1 MNVVTRIAPS
11 PTGDPHV
18 GTAYVGLFNYAFA
31 KRRGGRFVFRLEDT
45 DQERYDAVSEGR
57 ILEMFAWL
65 GIPPDEGPD
74 VGGPNGPYR
83 QSERLEIY
91 REHIR
96 MLLDAGAAY
105 RAFETEAELEA
116 MREEQRRRGLGVGY
130 DGRGRSLPREEQEAR
145 AAAGESHVIRL
156 RTPEDGDTAFQDL
169 LRGEIAIPNAE
180 IKDPVLIKSDGFPTY
195 HFANVVD
202 DHLMEVTHVMR
213 AEEWVTSTP
222 IHVLLYR
229 AFDWRL
235 PTFAHLPLLR
245 NPDANKTKISKRKL
259 DTSVDS
265 YRSQGILPEALRNF
279 LATMGWSMPDGREIF
294 TLDEMVANFDPERI
308 SLGGPVF
315 DLRKLRHVNARYL
328 RDELP
333 LEEVADRVA
342 PRLEEAGYAWED
354 EDYLLDVVD
363 VLRPRAET
371 LQELV
376 DQAGYFFTEEFP
388 ISSEARR
395 KIAGGQQVLEDLER
409 EFSMLDFYDEDAV
422 EELLDDYVRSREMK
436 KPQVLMPL
444 RAALTGTTN
453 APSVTDLVVIL
464 DRGRVL
470 HRIGRALS
478 EMTAS
483 LPDHDPAAEEKA
495 AADEAARAAKR
506 EAEALEAKRRKAQ
519 REGQKAAAGSA
530 SSGSEGTTS

>member
-18 GTAYVGLFNYAFA
+18 GTAYVGLFNYAYA
-31 KRRGGRFVFRLEDT
+31 KRHGGRFVFRLEDT
-45 DQERYDAVSEGR
+45 DRERYDAASEAR
-57 ILEMFAWL
+57 ILEMFEWL
-65 GIPPDEGPD
+65 GIRPDEGPG

-83 QSERLEIY
+83 QSERLPIY
-91 REHIR
+91 REHAQR
-96 MLLDAGAAY
+96 LLDAGAAY
-105 RAFETEAELEA
+105 RAFETADELDA
-116 MREEQRRRGLGVGY
+116 MRTEQKRRGQPLGY
-130 DGRGRSLPREEQEAR
+130 DGRGRAVPQEEQERR
-145 AAAGESHVIRL
+145 AEAGEPHVIRL
-156 RTPEDGDTAFQDL
+156 RTPDDGETGFADL

-180 IKDPVLIKSDGFPTY
+180 IKDPVLVKSDGYPTY

-202 DHLMEVTHVMR
+202 DRLMEVTHVMR

-229 AFDWRL
+229 AFDWEL
-235 PTFAHLPLLR
+235 PVFVHLPLLR
-245 NPDANKTKISKRKL
+245 NPDENKTKISKRKL

-265 YRSQGILPEALRNF
+265 YRRQGILPEALLNF

-294 TLDEMVANFDPERI
+294 GLDAMVAAFDPERI

-328 RDELP
+328 REILP
-333 LEEVADRVA
+333 LEEVAERVE
-342 PRLEEAGYAWED
+342 PLLEAAGHDWGGD

-371 LQELV
+371 LTDIVEQC
-376 DQAGYFFTEEFP
+376 GYFFDDAYP
-388 ISSEARR
+388 ISDEARK
-395 KIAGGQQVLEDLER
+395 KIAAGQQALEDLER
-409 EFSMLDFYDEDAV
+409 EFSMLDFFDEDAV
-422 EELLDDYVRSREMK
+422 DDLLDDYVRSREIK

-464 DRGRVL
+464 GRQRVL
-470 HRIGRALS
+470 RRIGRALS
-478 EMTAS
+478 EMTAA
-483 LPDHDPAAEEKA
+483 LPDDNPASE
-495 AADEAARAAKR
+495 DEAAASGGETERAAR
-506 EAEALEAKRRKAQ
+506 
-519 REGQKAAAGSA
+519 
-530 SSGSEGTTS
+530 